1 MALSK
6 AWAVF
11 RLALLDNSGASLGLS
26 LHLSVLGKLLS
37 SCTAWGQRDALIWN
51 CPFPASCSSVGSV
64 PSFIPALLC
73 FPTSKMGIKQ
83 LSVQRSD

>member
-51 CPFPASCSSVGSV
+51 CPFPASCPVWAQ
-64 PSFIPALLC
+64 FHHLFLLC
-73 FPTSKMGIKQ
+73 FAFPPQKWE
-83 LSVQRSD
+83 